1 MNFDNYIRKHIKNIP
16 FYEGVDP
23 SIKLAE
29 ESGILPENII
39 KLNANENPFGKTL
52 ALGENLSSIN
62 IHEYPDPKQKLLRES
77 LSKYT
82 GKKVDELVAGS
93 GSDELIDILI
103 RIFLDQGDKLID
115 VQPTFGMYEFFA
127 KIQGANVISVPR
139 DENFNLDLESILSKI
154 DKSTKMIFLASP
166 NNPTG
171 NLASLTEIK
180 TLLDSEIIVVVDETY
195 FEFSNKTYS
204 GLIDEY
210 ENLVVLRSFS
220 KWAGLAGLRIGYAIS
235 NPRLIQRML
244 LVKQPYNINSAAEQV
259 AMLAMDKKLEI
270 LNKVKILIQQKE
282 LIYEFLKNKKGLK
295 AYPSSANF
303 ILCDFGNYDSNDIF
317 LQLAQKGIFVRKFS
331 NRLINN
337 CLRISA
343 GTPDQTGKLLQ
354 VLDNIIS

>member
-1 MNFDNYIRKHIKNIP
+1 LNLDNYIRKHIKNIP

-29 ESGILPENII
+29 ESGILPEDII

-62 IHEYPDPKQKLLRES
+62 IHEYPDPNQKLLRKS

-82 GKKVDELVAGS
+82 GKKIDQLVAGS

-115 VQPTFGMYEFFA
+115 AQPTFGMYEFFA
-127 KIQGANVISVPR
+127 KIQGANVVSVPR
-139 DENFNLDLESILSKI
+139 DENFNLDLESILNQI

-171 NLASLTEIK
+171 NLASLKEIK
-180 TLLDSEIIVVVDETY
+180 TLLESELIVVVDETY
-195 FEFSNKTYS
+195 FEFANKSYS
-204 GLIDEY
+204 GLIDDY
-210 ENLVVLRSFS
+210 ENLVILRSFS

-235 NPRLIQRML
+235 NPKLIQRML
-244 LVKQPYNINSAAEQV
+244 LIKQPYNINSAAEQV
-259 AMLAMDKKLEI
+259 AILAMNKKKNLLTKVEI
-270 LNKVKILIQQKE
+270 LIEQKE
-282 LIYEFLKNKKGLK
+282 LIFEFLKNKKGLK

-303 ILCDFGNYDSNDIF
+303 ILCDFGQYDSNDVF
-317 LQLAQKGIFVRKFS
+317 NQLAQKGIFVRKFS
-331 NRLINN
+331 NKLISN
-337 CLRISA
+337 CLRISS